1 MNWKTLFADLQQ
13 HVKSITEVNK
23 VLNEDRKTLEQ
34 ELLSERRAFASAHSR
49 AAVAP
54 PPADVLRIGVEQL
67 VGVSRHF
74 LRKDGHFTFTDTA
87 TGVTLQVVPECI
99 QDVTAG
105 VQELRITKV
114 VSIVDR
120 IALVE
125 ALSEE

>member
-54 PPADVLRIGVEQL
+54 PPAD